1 MVDPLQMKGFSPAVS
16 TASGAALLFYSF
28 SGGLLPLALA
38 PKVFFLSLFIIC
50 LFIGLF
56 RSLDIL
62 AEQKCQRIFRFYV
75 RLLIAFALGITIG
88 LVALHYK
95 NQSRFA
101 APIPVESIKRIEI
114 RLINDAHLLPK
125 GSLSGQGLVR
135 YCEDSRGLRISSR
148 GIINILISDSALALR
163 DLAGQGS
170 TLLVEG
176 SFLPSKDGNGDAA
189 PIPTF
194 AASRVVKL
202 WGPSG
207 LEKLR
212 FTLRKSLVQQLRG
225 LEWGGFAA
233 ALLLGFRDDLDQ
245 EVTALYRKTGSSH
258 VLALSGMHLGII
270 AALLAFVLRKP
281 LGIRMSLF
289 VSLGVLFV
297 YVYLAGFQPSLSR
310 SHLMYILML
319 LCFFQ
324 GIPFS
329 LLPIIGLSF
338 IIQLL
343 IDPVGMASLSAMLSY
358 AALIGIVLLSP
369 PMLDVVKGWLP
380 LALAAS
386 LATSLGAFTATAPLV
401 AGFFGVLYPIGIFV
415 GALLGVL
422 ASLFMIGSIL
432 YLAVS
437 YILPPVSPFVG
448 LGLEVLYRIHLLLLR
463 YGANVSVEWKNIN
476 WVITGLGSLAMASLF
491 VYGQYRGKTK
501 RTLTALD

>member
-1 MVDPLQMKGFSPAVS
+1 
-16 TASGAALLFYSF
+16 
-28 SGGLLPLALA
+28 
-38 PKVFFLSLFIIC
+38 
-50 LFIGLF
+50 
-56 RSLDIL
+56 
-62 AEQKCQRIFRFYV
+62 
-75 RLLIAFALGITIG
+75 
-88 LVALHYK
+88 
-95 NQSRFA
+95 
-101 APIPVESIKRIEI
+101 
-114 RLINDAHLLPK
+114 
-125 GSLSGQGLVR
+125 
-135 YCEDSRGLRISSR
+135 
-148 GIINILISDSALALR
+148 
-163 DLAGQGS
+163 
-170 TLLVEG
+170 
-176 SFLPSKDGNGDAA
+176 
-189 PIPTF
+189 
-194 AASRVVKL
+194 
-202 WGPSG
+202 
-207 LEKLR
+207 
-212 FTLRKSLVQQLRG
+212 
-225 LEWGGFAA
+225 
-233 ALLLGFRDDLDQ
+233 
-245 EVTALYRKTGSSH
+245 
-258 VLALSGMHLGII
+258 
-270 AALLAFVLRKP
+270 
-281 LGIRMSLF
+281 
-289 VSLGVLFV
+289 
-297 YVYLAGFQPSLSR
+297 
-310 SHLMYILML
+310 MYILML

-386 LATSLGAFTATAPLV
+386 LATSIGAFTATAPLV

>member
-1 MVDPLQMKGFSPAVS
+1 MVEPLQMKGLSPAVS

-38 PKVFFLSLFIIC
+38 PKVFFASLFIIC
-50 LFIGLF
+50 VFIGLF
-56 RSLDIL
+56 RALDIL
-62 AEQKCQRIFRFYV
+62 SEQKLKRIFRYFV

-101 APIPVESIKRIEI
+101 APMPVESIKRIEI
-114 RLINDAHLLPK
+114 RLINDARLLPK
-125 GSLSGQGLVR
+125 GSLSGQGLVQ

-148 GIINILISDSALALR
+148 GIINLLISDSALALR
-163 DLAGQGS
+163 ELAGQGS

-176 SFLPSKDGNGDAA
+176 SFLPSKDGNGDATS
-189 PIPTF
+189 IPTF

-202 WGPSG
+202 WDPSG
-207 LEKLR
+207 IEKLR
-212 FTLRKSLVQQLRG
+212 FNLRKSLVQQLRG
-225 LEWGGFAA
+225 PEWGGFAA

-281 LGIRMSLF
+281 LGVRLSSF

-310 SHLMYILML
+310 SLVMYTLML

-324 GIPFS
+324 GIPVS

-358 AALIGIVLLSP
+358 AALTGIVLLSP
-369 PMLDVVKGWLP
+369 PILDVVKGRLP

-386 LATSLGAFTATAPLV
+386 FATSLGAFTATAPLV
-401 AGFFGVLYPIGIFV
+401 AGFFGVLYPIGILV
-415 GALLGVL
+415 GALLGAL

-432 YLAVS
+432 YLTSS
-437 YILPPVSPFVG
+437 YILPPLMPFVG
-448 LGLEVLYRIHLLLLR
+448 MGLEILYKIHVLLLR
-463 YGANVSVEWKNIN
+463 YIASLSVEWGNVN

-501 RTLTALD
+501 RTLTAFN